1 MDFQDLK
8 NSEVK
13 QYLLANADWVC
24 EVCGDYNS
32 DCCAKH
38 IEWKKG
44 RCDVCFNE
52 ASVTSVHNF
61 DCLKKGILAAYK
73 QYCKCCAI
81 WEIEQEEKERK
92 NRERLEWE
100 KPDYCDIVKYKEIQK
115 ENFKREYCKKH
126 GIIN

>member
-38 IEWKKG
+38 ILSG
-44 RCDVCFNE
+44 RKADVMF
-52 ASVTSVHNF
+52 V
-61 DCLKKGILAAYK
+61 LMK
-73 QYCKCCAI
+73 QLLQKS
-81 WEIEQEEKERK
+81 
-92 NRERLEWE
+92 
-100 KPDYCDIVKYKEIQK
+100 IVLIA
-115 ENFKREYCKKH
+115 
-126 GIIN
+126 